1 MTSIGSHTLA
11 TFPKGESKRLRQ
23 RQKLKIKRYA
33 TIRYE
38 TGEACPKGKAR
49 GGAAKRL
56 REERFGENADI
67 EKMRK
72 KIIKIRKIAQKQ
84 FTKEKNTNI
93 I

>member
-1 MTSIGSHTLA
+1 M
-11 TFPKGESKRLRQ
+11 
-23 RQKLKIKRYA
+23 
-33 TIRYE
+33 
-38 TGEACPKGKAR
+38 KAR

-56 REERFGENADI
+56 REKMFGDNADI

>member
-1 MTSIGSHTLA
+1 MEKKRKRGKQEITSKA
-11 TFPKGESKRLRQ
+11 
-23 RQKLKIKRYA
+23 KIKNINDTLQSVMKQAKPAR
-33 TIRYE
+33 R
-38 TGEACPKGKAR
+38 GKQG

-56 REERFGENADI
+56 REEMFGENADI
-67 EKMRK
+67 KKMRK